1 MWEFLKQLTD
11 PNSIIEFGGLWLLLF
26 VIFAET
32 GLLIGFFLPGDNLIL
47 LAGILC
53 NAKPE
58 LMKVDFFPL
67 VSMMIVAAVLGNLAG
82 YWFGKVVG
90 TKLYKRKDS
99 LLFKQRHIELTKQ
112 YYQKFGGNLTLVLA
126 RFLPVVRTFA
136 PIIAGVIKV
145 DFYKFMLMNILGAM
159 AWIISLSGIGYFL
172 VQWFPG
178 ITDYM
183 GYIFIFLIALTAIP
197 ILRMLFSRKKQSSE
211 L

>member
-11 PNSIIEFGGLWLLLF
+11 PNSIIEYGGLWLLLF

-32 GLLIGFFLPGDNLIL
+32 GLLVGFFLPGDNLIL

-53 NAKPE
+53 KAKPE
-58 LMKVDFFPL
+58 LMKIDFIPL
-67 VSMMIVAAVLGNLAG
+67 AICMIIAAVLGNIAG

-90 TKLYKRKDS
+90 TRLYKRKDS
-99 LLFKQRHIELTKQ
+99 LLFKQRHLELTKH
-112 YYQKFGGNLTLVLA
+112 YYTKFGGNLTLVLA

-145 DFYKFMLMNILGAM
+145 DFFRFMLMNIVGAI
-159 AWIISLSGIGYFL
+159 AWILSLSGIGYFL

-178 ITDYM
+178 ITEYM
-183 GYIFIFLIALTAIP
+183 GYIFLFLIVITALP
-197 ILRMLFSRKKQSSE
+197 ILRMVFSKKK
-211 L
+211 